1 MPHPVTG
8 TSGLIVNTS
17 GSIVKTKEKQMRT
30 RASESGFSLI
40 ELIVSIAVTLVVT
53 GAVYGLLASGQN
65 AFRRE
70 PQLSDRQQNIRL
82 AMDMIARD
90 LASTGEGMPAFLQTF
105 GRFKNGAGAASTLT
119 ACTECPG
126 ALNGEKTDELEVVAN
141 PSNEDLEGVCGY
153 SGSAS
158 HIRTNRDNTNFQTG
172 NVVIVF
178 FPNGAWT
185 LREIVAEFGNNGGPG
200 TCTNGE
206 AHADLSFR
214 TGDGSRNVNVSGGLC
229 ANGSLGNSAGLS
241 NADCEP
247 NFVGN
252 GQFISYRI
260 RNGADGIPNLERR
273 SSGTVADGI
282 DFTSA
287 LAYVPVA
294 RGVEDLQV
302 EYAVASAP
310 DTWLSTSTSGAPQVV
325 LDNYSTLIVKVRVT
339 LSARATGG
347 GKLQGQR
354 DNATLGTAVRGQLT
368 QTMAMRAAL
377 RTLQQQPGTGG
388 PGQPTPL
395 WN

>member
-1 MPHPVTG
+1 MSHPVTG
-8 TSGLIVNTS
+8 ASRPV
-17 GSIVKTKEKQMRT
+17 VKTKEKRMRT
-30 RASESGFSLI
+30 HETESGFSLI
-40 ELIVSIAVTLVVT
+40 ELIVAIAVTLVVT
-53 GAVYGLLASGQN
+53 GAVYGLLAGGQN

-70 PQLSDRQQNIRL
+70 PALTDRQQNIRL

-90 LASTGEGMPAFLQTF
+90 LASSGEGMPAFLQTF
-105 GRFKNGAGAASTLT
+105 GRFKNGAGSASALT
-119 ACTECPG
+119 ACTDCPS
-126 ALNGEKTDELEVVAN
+126 ALSGEKTDELEVVAN
-141 PSNEDLEGVCGY
+141 PSNEDAEAVCGY

-200 TCTNGE
+200 SCTNSE
-206 AHADLSFR
+206 PHADLSFR
-214 TGDGSRNVNVSGGLC
+214 SGEGSRDINVPGGLC
-229 ANGSLGNSAGLS
+229 ANGSIGNTEGLS
-241 NADCEP
+241 NAECEP

-260 RNGADGIPNLERR
+260 RNGADGVPNLERR
-273 SSGTVADGI
+273 ASGSVTAGV
-282 DFTSA
+282 DFGSN
-287 LAYVPVA
+287 LAYQTVA
-294 RGVEDLQV
+294 RGIEDLQV

-310 DTWLSTSTSGAPQVV
+310 NAWLSTATSGAPLVE
-325 LDNYSTLIVKVRVT
+325 LDNYGTLIVKVRVT
-339 LSARATGG
+339 LSARATGA
-347 GKLQGQR
+347 GKLQGEK
-354 DNATLGTAVRGQLT
+354 DNATLGSAVRGQLT

>member
-1 MPHPVTG
+1 MHETG
-8 TSGLIVNTS
+8 S
-17 GSIVKTKEKQMRT
+17 
-30 RASESGFSLI
+30 SESGFSLL

-53 GAVYGLLASGQN
+53 GAVYGLLAGGQN

-70 PQLSDRQQNIRL
+70 PELTDRQQNIRL
-82 AMDMIARD
+82 AMDVLTRDIAS
-90 LASTGEGMPAFLQTF
+90 AGEGMPAFLQTF
-105 GRFKNGAGAASTLT
+105 GRFKNGAGTASTLT
-119 ACTECPG
+119 ACTACPS

-141 PSNEDLEGVCGY
+141 PSNEDAEAVCGY
-153 SGSAS
+153 QGSAS
-158 HIRTNRDNTNFQTG
+158 HIRTNRDNTNFQSG

-185 LREIVAEFGNNGGPG
+185 LREIVSTFGNNGGPG
-200 TCTNGE
+200 SCTNGE

-214 TGDGSRNVNVSGGLC
+214 SSQGTRNINVSGGLC

-241 NADCEP
+241 NAECEP

-260 RNGADGIPNLERR
+260 RNGADGVPNLERR
-273 SSGTVADGI
+273 SSGSVAAGVNFGSD
-282 DFTSA
+282 
-287 LAYVPVA
+287 LAYHTVA
-294 RGVEDLQV
+294 RGIEDLQV
-302 EYAVASAP
+302 EYAAASAP
-310 DTWLSTSTSGAPQVV
+310 NTWLSTTTSGAPQIV
-325 LDNYSTLIVKVRVT
+325 LDNYGTLITKVRVT

-347 GKLQGQR
+347 GKLQGQK
-354 DNATLGTAVRGQLT
+354 DNATLGSAVRGQLT